1 MKMTVQELID
11 IAKEYNPEAEVR
23 VAVRPYISPVYKIK
37 PCVDMDTNVV
47 NMCIYVEE

>member
-11 IAKEYNPEAEVR
+11 IAKEYDPDAEAR
-23 VAVRPYISPVYKIK
+23 IAMGPWISPVVKIK
-37 PCVDMDTNVV
+37 PCVNMDTNAV